1 MQINKSTNLIESLNI
16 LDNVIILLYF
26 AIVLA
31 IGFYFSKREEQTA
44 EDYFLANRNMG
55 WLVIGFS
62 IFATNISSEHL
73 VGLASSGAKRG
84 IAVGHFEWLAVIFVI
99 MLGWIFAPIFLKS
112 KVNTIPELIGRKFG
126 NLARKIFSGLS
137 IFTYIFTKIGIT
149 LLAGGILLKEIL
161 GWNFVTSSVIM
172 LLFTGIYTII
182 GGLRSVMYTQIF
194 QAVLFLLGG
203 FLVLF
208 FGINTVGGFAALVQD
223 VPPGHWEIFKPIS
236 DPDFPWLGILIGA
249 PIIAAWYWWADQ
261 YIVQR
266 ILSARNLTEAKKGTI
281 LGASLKI
288 LPFILFILPGIVAI
302 QLNQTISANEAYA
315 SLFNSNIFPVGVKGV
330 IVSGFFAALMS
341 SLASAFNS
349 IATLIAYDFVKGSN
363 PDATDEKLVLVGRLS
378 TIFIVVGSIMFI
390 PLLKLFSSGMYVNLQ
405 SMQAYI
411 SPPIVV
417 IFLMGLFWKKATSKA
432 VIWTL
437 VVGETLGL
445 IRLASDF
452 IFISNTNFG
461 FLNLFLTINYLYF
474 AGILFSF
481 SMLLFVS
488 ISFITVKS
496 NNKTEWGEEI
506 SLNINN

>member
-1 MQINKSTNLIESLNI
+1 MIESLNI
-16 LDNVIILLYF
+16 FDNAIILLYF
-26 AIVLA
+26 VVVLA
-31 IGFYFSKREEQTA
+31 IGFYFSKREKQTA

-73 VGLASSGAKRG
+73 VGLASSGAERG
-84 IAVGHFEWLAVIFVI
+84 LAVGHFEWLAVIFLI
-99 MLGWIFAPIFLKS
+99 MLGWVFAPIFLKS
-112 KVNTIPELIGRKFG
+112 KVHTIPECIGPKFG
-126 NLARKIFSGLS
+126 ISARKIFSGLS

-149 LLAGGILLKEIL
+149 LLAGGILLQEIL
-161 GWNFVTSSVIM
+161 GWNFVTSTVIM

-194 QAVLFLLGG
+194 QAVLFLIGG

-208 FGINTVGGFAALVQD
+208 FGIDAVGGFSSLVND
-223 VPPGHWEIFKPIS
+223 VPVGHWEIFKPIS
-236 DPDFPWLGILIGA
+236 DPDFPWLGIVVGA
-249 PIIAAWYWWADQ
+249 PILAAWYWLADK

-266 ILSARNLTEAKKGTI
+266 ILSARNLTEAKKGT
-281 LGASLKI
+281 LLAAGLKL
-288 LPFILFILPGIVAI
+288 LPFLLFILPGIIAI

-315 SLFNSNIFPVGVKGV
+315 SLFNSNIFPVGVKG
-330 IVSGFFAALMS
+330 IIISGFFAALMS

-349 IATLIAYDFVKGSN
+349 TATLIAYDFVKASN
-363 PDATDEKLVLVGRLS
+363 PEADDDKLVLIGRLS

-390 PLLKLFSSGMYVNLQ
+390 PLLRLFSNGMYVNLQ

-417 IFLMGLFWKKATSKA
+417 VFLMGLFWKRATSKA

-437 VVGETLGL
+437 VIGETLGL
-445 IRLASDF
+445 IRLISDF
-452 IFISNTNFG
+452 LVIN
-461 FLNLFLTINYLYF
+461 NLDSGILQSFLTINYLYF

-481 SMLLFVS
+481 SFLLFVS
-488 ISFITVKS
+488 VSFVTA
-496 NNKTEWGEEI
+496 NKHEKEEWGEKMA
-506 SLNINN
+506 LNINKLNN

>member
-1 MQINKSTNLIESLNI
+1 MAQILQVVLTNNKKFELIESLNI
-16 LDNVIILLYF
+16 FDNIIILLYF
-26 AIVLA
+26 VIVLA
-31 IGFYFSKREEQTA
+31 IGFYFSKREKQTA

-73 VGLASSGAKRG
+73 VGLASSGAERG
-84 IAVGHFEWLAVIFVI
+84 IAVGHFEWLAVIFII
-99 MLGWIFAPIFLKS
+99 MLGWVFAPLFLKS
-112 KVNTIPELIGRKFG
+112 KVHTIPELIGQKFG
-126 NLARKIFSGLS
+126 KSAQKIFSGLS

-149 LLAGGILLKEIL
+149 LLAGGILLQEIL
-161 GWNFVTSSVIM
+161 GWNFVTSTVIM
-172 LLFTGIYTII
+172 LLFTGIYTVI

-194 QAVLFLLGG
+194 QAVLFLVGG

-208 FGINTVGGFAALVQD
+208 FGIDAVGGFSALVQD
-223 VPPGHWEIFKPIS
+223 VPVGHWEIFKPIS
-236 DPDFPWLGILIGA
+236 DTDFPWLGIMIGA
-249 PIIAAWYWWADQ
+249 PILAAWYWLADQ

-266 ILSARNLTEAKKGTI
+266 ILSARNLTEAKKGTF
-281 LGASLKI
+281 LAAGLKL
-288 LPFILFILPGIVAI
+288 LPFLLFILPGIVAI
-302 QLNQTISANEAYA
+302 QLNQTISSNQAYA
-315 SLFNSNIFPVGVKGV
+315 SLFNSNIFPIGVKGI

-363 PDATDEKLVLVGRLS
+363 PKASDEQLVLVGRLS

-390 PLLKLFSSGMYVNLQ
+390 PLLKLFSNGMYVNLQ

-437 VVGETLGL
+437 IVGEVLVFL
-445 IRLASDF
+445 RLASDF
-452 IFISNTNFG
+452 IF
-461 FLNLFLTINYLYF
+461 LN
-474 AGILFSF
+474 
-481 SMLLFVS
+481 
-488 ISFITVKS
+488 
-496 NNKTEWGEEI
+496 
-506 SLNINN
+506 NIDT